1 MTTLRRGTTWRM
13 TSTPRTHDHAPG
25 RDHRASGRERG
36 DAHAPASTRRIFLG
50 GLLIAGACATN
61 RAHAVGSGSGA
72 GGGADAKGASRHA
85 QRHHRAAARP
95 ARAPESY
102 RLRPEAAEVRPA
114 ARGSTSVAYTLDSG
128 SREIALTF
136 DDGPDPHYTPQVL
149 EVLRRCRVRAT
160 FCVIG
165 RDAAANAWLLNAIAD
180 AGHEIANH
188 SWSHPLLTRMRSHE
202 IYEQLARTCDVVD
215 EAVGTAPVLARAPFG
230 AWNERA
236 LKISASLGMSPLG
249 WSVDTCDWKE
259 PGTREITS
267 TVLETVRPGAILL
280 SHDGGGDR
288 SQTVAALRDYLPRLL
303 DSGYTPVLPSRTDV
317 FEERTGKGWGG

>member
-1 MTTLRRGTTWRM
+1 M
-13 TSTPRTHDHAPG
+13 
-25 RDHRASGRERG
+25 
-36 DAHAPASTRRIFLG
+36 
-50 GLLIAGACATN
+50 
-61 RAHAVGSGSGA
+61 
-72 GGGADAKGASRHA
+72 
-85 QRHHRAAARP
+85 QRHQRAVARP
-95 ARAPESY
+95 PHAPESY
-102 RLRPEAAEVRPA
+102 RLRPEEAQIRPR
-114 ARGSTSVAYTLDSG
+114 ARGSTSVAYTLDPG
-128 SREIALTF
+128 DREIALTF

-149 EVLRRCRVRAT
+149 EVLRRRRIRAT

-202 IYEQLARTCDVVD
+202 IYEQLARTSDVVE

-230 AWNERA
+230 GWNERA
-236 LKISASLGMSPLG
+236 LEISASLGMSPLG

-317 FEERTGKGWGG
+317 FEERTGRGWGG